1 MFRRPKP
8 TSTPVLRSTESR
20 LPEPTCSTLS
30 SRGGTTAPAKGRSEE
45 GDEGDQSAWDRDFE
59 EEGVTIRPQSSVAAA
74 SSRQT
79 SNLNRNATLQV
90 TTLRTTD
97 SRSLADLEEGEGE
110 VEYSDLV
117 QDEKDADVLQNR
129 VKEYQVR
136 DILFTSRFQSKRV
149 AEKTCAD

>member
-1 MFRRPKP
+1 M
-8 TSTPVLRSTESR
+8 
-20 LPEPTCSTLS
+20 
-30 SRGGTTAPAKGRSEE
+30 
-45 GDEGDQSAWDRDFE
+45 
-59 EEGVTIRPQSSVAAA
+59 
-74 SSRQT
+74 
-79 SNLNRNATLQV
+79 
-90 TTLRTTD
+90 
-97 SRSLADLEEGEGE
+97 EEGEGE